1 MSDLDQLRARGD
13 RFRLWYEQDGLKAA
27 VDNLRAVYADRVTQ
41 LDPQDRDFADKA
53 RTLAMA
59 RKVVDQV
66 EAQIIAFMGEGKV
79 AKAELEHIKKVEK
92 LNPRKRRFL

>member
-13 RFRLWYEQDGLKAA
+13 RFRTFYERDGLKGAI
-27 VDNLRAVYADRVTQ
+27 DNLRAVYADRVTQ
-41 LDPQDRDFADKA
+41 LDPHDRDFGEKA
-53 RTLAMA
+53 KVLALA

-66 EAQIIAFMGEGKV
+66 ESAIIAAMGEGKV
-79 AKAELEHIKKVEK
+79 AANDIAHIRKLEE